1 MPLRRT
7 NYLFVDESRGLYFV
21 IHRRDTPLRAAGR
34 KATGMQLDIRGRGF
48 PLTEALRAHCERRLS
63 FALARFGPRLGRV
76 GVRLSDVNGPRGGV
90 DKRCQVKL
98 PLAKGRTLTVQSSDA
113 DLYAA
118 IDRAADRAAQAVSR
132 ELERERTGAWP
143 SIRSY

>member
-1 MPLRRT
+1 
-7 NYLFVDESRGLYFV
+7 
-21 IHRRDTPLRAAGR
+21 
-34 KATGMQLDIRGRGF
+34 MQLDIRGRGF